1 MAMKLQA
8 FLDKYNLWK
17 KIITYVKDQ
26 GSKLGAMT
34 IALNF
39 VVNCD
44 NLRLEE
50 SFQGTCFGHAMSKAC
65 QQGTIDEKVSVGLHE
80 MSIKF
85 AQANFQKCITWPK
98 RSEKRHEEWT
108 KACIDAR
115 L

>member
-1 MAMKLQA
+1 
-8 FLDKYNLWK
+8 
-17 KIITYVKDQ
+17 VKDE

-34 IALNF
+34 TTSKF

-50 SFQGTCFGHAMSKAC
+50 PFQGTFLGQAMSKAC
-65 QQGTIDEKVSVGLHE
+65 QCGTIDEKVSVGLHKT
-80 MSIKF
+80 SIKF
-85 AQANFQKCITWPK
+85 AQANFQKCIMWLK
-98 RSEKRHEEWT
+98 RLRKRHEEWT